1 MFLQT
6 LMAHIMLRASSFIL
20 LVLFSTAVLAKP
32 ITAKSFLV
40 SDITGEVILEKNADR
55 VQPIASITKL
65 MTVMAVLD
73 ANQNLAEMITLD
85 RRLVSKYHTRL
96 PRSVKQLTRGELIDL
111 AIVKSDNF
119 AAYTLGANYP
129 GGVARCIAEM
139 NHIAFVLGMTNT
151 TFADPTG
158 LDAGNV
164 SNARDL
170 GKLVLAA
177 NEYTEI
183 TEASGKPNVSI
194 KVKRRWWQFGNTNPM
209 VRNSND
215 VRVSKTGYIG
225 ASGGCVVMLLDT
237 ELGQRVIVLLGSK
250 NTRTRFP
257 EAQKIAVTVSNS
269 DINVD

>member
-1 MFLQT
+1 MKYL
-6 LMAHIMLRASSFIL
+6 ISSLL
-20 LVLFSTAVLAKP
+20 LVFASTANATP

-40 SDITGEVILEKNADR
+40 SDTTGEVILEKNADQ

-65 MTVMAVLD
+65 MTVMVVLD
-73 ANQNLAEMITLD
+73 AHQRLDEPIKLD
-85 RRLVSKYHTRL
+85 RRLVRKYHTHL
-96 PRSVKQLTRGELIDL
+96 PSSVKTLTRGELIDL

-119 AAYTLGANYP
+119 AAYTLCANYP
-129 GGVARCIAEM
+129 GGLARCIAEM
-139 NHIAFVLGMTNT
+139 NHIAFVLGMSST

-158 LDAGNV
+158 LDANNV

-183 TEASGKPNVSI
+183 TKASSKPQVSI

-215 VRVSKTGYIG
+215 VRVSKTGYINE
-225 ASGGCVVMLLDT
+225 SGGCVVMLLDT
-237 ELGQRVIVLLGSK
+237 ELGQRVIVLLGSN